1 MDPSSGAVVGQVNAT
16 DRDEAGT
23 DHTKI
28 RYTLLD
34 GKDLFSID
42 SQTGVIKTTT
52 ATLDREVTETL
63 SLSKALQ
70 EKKIQN
76 N

>member
-1 MDPSSGAVVGQVNAT
+1 MIQVLFMNLSSGAIVGQVNAT

-28 RYTLLD
+28 SYTLLD

-42 SQTGVIKTTT
+42 SNTGVIKTTT
-52 ATLDREVTETL
+52 ATLDREVTEITSGKENL
-63 SLSKALQ
+63 K
-70 EKKIQN
+70 
-76 N
+76 